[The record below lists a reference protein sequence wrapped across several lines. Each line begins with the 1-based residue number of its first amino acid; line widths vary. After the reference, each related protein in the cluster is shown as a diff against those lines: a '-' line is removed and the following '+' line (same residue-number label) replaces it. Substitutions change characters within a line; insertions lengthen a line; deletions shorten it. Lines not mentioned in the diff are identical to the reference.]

1 MSVTDSKPRSS
12 PRRLRPLGIVAL
24 VAALALALAGIA
36 ARTHRDRMLKQKIET
51 DAVPT
56 VAVIAPAQDEAKQ
69 ELVLPSNVQA
79 WYDAPIYARVSGYLK
94 KWYVDIGAK
103 VKAGEVLA
111 DIETPEL
118 DQQLQQAR
126 ADLAT
131 AAAKE
136 KLAETTNQRWQKML
150 AATSVSKQEADE
162 KNSDFEARRAEVAAQ
177 RANVDRLQAMTS
189 FKRVV
194 APFDGTVTARKTDL
208 GALINAG
215 SGSGPELFR
224 VADTHKLRVYVD
236 VPQAYA
242 ERIAPGLQAKLQ
254 LPERPGRSYPA
265 AVVSTANAISESSR
279 TLLVQLEADNQDGK
293 LIAGSYAD
301 VHFDLPAAAGAL
313 QIPVTALIFRQN
325 GLRVATVGK
334 DDKVAMKSV
343 EIGRDYGT
351 KVEIVAGLEAN
362 DRVIDSPQDWLA
374 QGDKVLPAQS
384 GKAGVAVAASAAAAT
399 PRTGEGGKE

>member
-1 MSVTDSKPRSS
+1 MPANNSFAHRSQ
-12 PRRLRPLGIVAL
+12 RRLRLIGILAL
-24 VAALALALAGIA
+24 AVALALALTGIG
-36 ARTHRDRMLKQKIET
+36 ARTLREHSLEKKIDT

-56 VAVIAPAQDEAKQ
+56 VTVIVPAQGDSKQ
-69 ELVLPSNVQA
+69 ELVLPSDIQP

-94 KWYVDIGAK
+94 KWYVDIGSK
-103 VKAGEVLA
+103 VKAGDVLA
-111 DIETPEL
+111 DIETPEI

-131 AAAKE
+131 AVAKE
-136 KLAETTNQRWQKML
+136 KLAETTNRRWQKML

-162 KNSDFEARRAEVAAQ
+162 KSGDFEARKAEVSAQ
-177 RANVDRLQAMTS
+177 RANVDRLQALTG

-194 APFDGTVTARKTDL
+194 APFDGIVTERKTDL

-224 VADTHKLRVYVD
+224 VADTHKLRIYVE

-242 ERIAPGLQAKLQ
+242 ERITTGMQAQLQF
-254 LPERPGRSYPA
+254 PERPGKNFPA
-265 AVVSTANAISESSR
+265 SVVSTANAINESSR
-279 TLLVQLEADNQDGK
+279 TLLVQLEAGNADGK

-301 VHFDLPAAAGAL
+301 VRFELPAAAGAL
-313 QIPVTALIFRQN
+313 QLPVTALIFRRN

-334 DDKVAMKSV
+334 DDRVTMKSV

-351 KVEIVAGLEAN
+351 KVEIVSGLDVN
-362 DRVIDSPQDWLA
+362 DRVIDSPPDWLA
-374 QGDKVLPAQS
+374 DGDKVRAAQIDS
-384 GKAGVAVAASAAAAT
+384 QKVASAATNHA
-399 PRTGEGGKE
+399 EKKQ